1 MSYEAYAHPAQAAIL
16 RHLLFSE
23 QASFAHLQ
31 KATMLT
37 SDHATF
43 HIKKL
48 LAEGYVTKVDGCY
61 TLTRQGKEYAN
72 RMDTDDSSIE
82 RQPKISVVVLV
93 ERRSAT
99 GEREFLFQERRK
111 QPYFGFW
118 GLPQGKMRWGET
130 VAETAVRELKEE
142 TGLDATPEY
151 RLLYHV
157 RDYEKATTRLL
168 EDKLFL
174 CAYATE
180 YDGELLEEFEGGH
193 NAWMTKAAFQAKE
206 RRFENVDDIMDLIE
220 RGVSFVERDLYY
232 DGKEY

>member
-16 RHLLFSE
+16 RHLLFTE
-23 QASFAHLQ
+23 RAGFADLQ
-31 KATMLT
+31 RATTLT

-48 LAEGYVTKVDGCY
+48 TTENFVTKVGEHY

-72 RMDTDDSSIE
+72 RMDTDDNVIE
-82 RQPKISVVVLV
+82 RQPKVSVVVLV
-93 ERRSAT
+93 ERRNEA

-130 VAETAVRELKEE
+130 VAETAIRELKEE
-142 TGLDATPEY
+142 TGIDAMPQH

-157 RDYEKATTRLL
+157 RDYDKTTKRLL

-174 CAYATE
+174 CAHATE
-180 YDGELLEEFEGGH
+180 STGRLLEEFEGGR
-193 NAWMTKAAFQAKE
+193 NTWLSKGAFQAKE
-206 RRFENVDDIMDLIE
+206 RRFENVDDIMELME
-220 RGVSFVERDLYY
+220 RGVGFMERDLYY
-232 DGKEY
+232 DDEEY